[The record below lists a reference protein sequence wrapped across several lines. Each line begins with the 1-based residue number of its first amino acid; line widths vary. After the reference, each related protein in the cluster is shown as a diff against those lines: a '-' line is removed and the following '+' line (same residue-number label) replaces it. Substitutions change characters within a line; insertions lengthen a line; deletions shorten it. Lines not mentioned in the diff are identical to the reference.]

1 MTAWRNLD
9 EIWIQS
15 FKGIKKIC
23 WKNNGN
29 SLKLFD
35 GDNNFTNID
44 IL

>member
-15 FKGIKKIC
+15 FKGKKIC